1 MKLNI
6 RELILLI
13 NLLEKKKKNEVDK
26 EIIEALEIT
35 QDKLRTMIYTIID
48 VE

>member
-13 NLLEKKKKNEVDK
+13 NLLEKKKKDEMDK

-35 QDKLRTMIYTIID
+35 QYKLRTMIYKID
-48 VE
+48 EE